1 MKSLLVVLEE
11 NPVAPDKEKGINQ
24 PVTVS
29 LRPFKVSIKRAGNK
43 IRIRLPDIFS
53 TDPMHNNMRR
63 IPKDTPQACQ
73 FTNERQ
79 VSAPNPKWYFES

>member
-1 MKSLLVVLEE
+1 MSRIK
-11 NPVAPDKEKGINQ
+11 KGINQ
-24 PVTVS
+24 PDTVG
-29 LRPFKVSIKRAGNK
+29 LHPFKVSIKRVGNK

-63 IPKDTPQACQ
+63 TPKDTPHAWQ

-79 VSAPNPKWYFES
+79 LSAPNPKWHFES